1 MCGIAGFLMD
11 GPSAEVRAEALL
23 AGLRNRGPDDGWVHH
38 LGRWTLVQTRLRVI
52 DLSPTVRYP
61 IPNETEDLWLLF
73 NGEIYNHDD
82 LRAQLEHRGHRF
94 RTRCDAEVVL
104 HGFEEWGTSAFTR
117 LNGMWAIALL
127 DTRAGELFLARD
139 ALGIK
144 PLNRTTSSAPAFSS
158 DATALVAAALSR
170 GEVDHEAISE
180 YLAFQYVPPPRTGL
194 NDVAQ
199 VDPGSVVRYDP
210 DGIPT
215 VERWAPRPFS
225 RAQARKPVAVDE
237 ADRIVGGAVARQMR
251 ADVPVGVF
259 LSGGL
264 DSSLVVELAVEAGY
278 SPATFTAG
286 FPGLGRYDETAAARS
301 VATRHGLPHFVE
313 TISSS
318 FEPTRDALR
327 DAYDMPFGDPSTIA
341 TLPLARLARR
351 HVTVALSGT
360 GGDDLFAGYL
370 RHRSTRLHRVAS
382 TLPRFLNGPLNRLAA
397 QRGSERRSLPA
408 LFGSYLARLLSA
420 SDSDARRLYLS
431 LIASATSPGAR
442 QAVRQ
447 LPFDNPADRV
457 SARHGFDMAAPTLD
471 QVQEFELRT
480 YLAGDLLVKEDGA
493 TMAYGLEGRVPL
505 LDGDVVSLAERTPRA
520 QRARLAG
527 GKVLLR
533 EVARRRVGKGQAS
546 RMKRGFAGP
555 LGPLLRG
562 SWRTEVL
569 DWLRDR
575 DSELIDDPSR
585 AALWTTR
592 SSSLLRPGW
601 W

>member
-1 MCGIAGFLMD
+1 M
-11 GPSAEVRAEALL
+11 
-23 AGLRNRGPDDGWVHH
+23 
-38 LGRWTLVQTRLRVI
+38 
-52 DLSPTVRYP
+52 
-61 IPNETEDLWLLF
+61 
-73 NGEIYNHDD
+73 
-82 LRAQLEHRGHRF
+82 
-94 RTRCDAEVVL
+94 
-104 HGFEEWGTSAFTR
+104 
-117 LNGMWAIALL
+117 
-127 DTRAGELFLARD
+127 
-139 ALGIK
+139 
-144 PLNRTTSSAPAFSS
+144 
-158 DATALVAAALSR
+158 
-170 GEVDHEAISE
+170 
-180 YLAFQYVPPPRTGL
+180 
-194 NDVAQ
+194 
-199 VDPGSVVRYDP
+199 
-210 DGIPT
+210 
-215 VERWAPRPFS
+215 
-225 RAQARKPVAVDE
+225 
-237 ADRIVGGAVARQMR
+237 
-251 ADVPVGVF
+251 
-259 LSGGL
+259 
-264 DSSLVVELAVEAGY
+264 EAGY

-313 TISSS
+313 TSRRHLNRPAMPCAMRTTCRSA
-318 FEPTRDALR
+318 TR
-327 DAYDMPFGDPSTIA
+327 PPIA

-480 YLAGDLLVKEDGA
+480 YLAGDLLVKEDRA

-520 QRARLAG
+520 QRRRLAG

-546 RMKRGFAGP
+546 RMKRGFAVP

-575 DSELIDDPSR
+575 DSELIDGPIACRLVDDSQFEPLEAWLVVAL
-585 AALWTTR
+585 AAWEDRLAEARTQRRT
-592 SSSLLRPGW
+592 LLSTGAVAP
-601 W
+601 